1 MERGSG
7 RTQEPPTHGQGG
19 PIFTASQDV
28 KGTGRDPAQE
38 PGSGIRVPTPC
49 QGAALLW
56 HSAIE
61 YPGGTVMV
69 DWKRGGLMGAIPKA
83 LCGEAPKGQPMI
95 RRENLE
101 AVRVEAPKGQ
111 PRKHR
116 PRTNRAVRRPMGEEP
131 EKRRR

>member
-7 RTQEPPTHGQGG
+7 RSRERPTHGQGCR
-19 PIFTASQDV
+19 IFTAPQDV

-38 PGSGIRVPTPC
+38 PVSGIRNPARCPGT
-49 QGAALLW
+49 ALQW

-61 YPGGTVMV
+61 YHGGTNTE
-69 DWKRGGLMGAIPKA
+69 DWNRGGLVGAIPEA
-83 LCGEAPKGQPMI
+83 LCGEAPKGQPVI

-131 EKRRR
+131 EKLRR